1 MHMPTTS
8 NPANPA
14 RLQKFI
20 LKWLKVTGLE
30 RLVDYCAYFNLDLD
44 SDVD

>member
-1 MHMPTTS
+1 MHMPTLS

-14 RLQKFI
+14 QLQKFI

-30 RLVDYCAYFNLDLD
+30 QLVNYCVYFILDLD
-44 SDVD
+44 SDV